1 MGITHIYILYQIFFN
16 KFQSSINCSENILSL
31 IERFFTPTE
40 FKTSVTLITSYL
52 FSNSNFEA

>member
-40 FKTSVTLITSYL
+40 FKTSVTLITSHL